1 MTHHWLGQGQISL
14 SLLDLYL
21 LLHPGMPPLFYDS
34 FMIFYDLRIFM
45 ILDNFTNF
53 IPTWPFSNLYFM
65 HLISYASLS
74 NAFVQ

>member
-45 ILDNFTNF
+45 ISDNFTNSRLG
-53 IPTWPFSNLYFM
+53 PFPIYILCI
-65 HLISYASLS
+65 L
-74 NAFVQ
+74 